1 LGRALSDG
9 LRRLSASGVVRL
21 VEGPGRLAVML
32 GVQLA
37 RLITVVLGV
46 EVVGMRDMG
55 MVRRLLMVA
64 GVVGLRG
71 LAVVPRGMVV
81 VLCRL
86 VMVLQL
92 FFV

>member
-1 LGRALSDG
+1 
-9 LRRLSASGVVRL
+9 
-21 VEGPGRLAVML
+21 
-32 GVQLA
+32 
-37 RLITVVLGV
+37 
-46 EVVGMRDMG
+46 
-55 MVRRLLMVA
+55 MVA

-71 LAVVPRGMVV
+71 FAVVPRGVVV